1 MNKGIKKITLLANLF
16 VASIVL
22 VACSDSESIKNESVI
37 NIPTLK
43 QSEGELEEYVQEDNA
58 KALSIEEVNLDSV
71 NEDRTY
77 KVAIDKIKNISDFDI
92 SNISLI
98 YNEIDKDGNI
108 ISESKMLLDMTLKPG
123 EVFKAT
129 FKLKEGSEGI
139 SMTSYEYNALD
150 STINVNLKDNN
161 IKITKNKLSKVESDE
176 YEVLSFSDAEK
187 IDSTKDSYK
196 YKIKIKNNSSKSIS
210 NITLKVVELN
220 ENGEYIKVSYESL
233 NSALNPSEESEI
245 IISASK
251 KSNKIKVMGYVY
263 DDINANLNIDID
275 LNSDEAK
282 INNY

>member
-43 QSEGELEEYVQEDNA
+43 QSEGESEEYVQEDNA

-77 KVAIDKIKNISDFDI
+77 KVAIDKIKNISDFDV

-161 IKITKNKLSKVESDE
+161 VKITKNKLSKVESDE
-176 YEVLSFSDAEK
+176 YQALSFSDAEK

-245 IISASK
+245 IVNASK
-251 KSNKIKVMGYVY
+251 KSSKIKVMGYVY

>member
-37 NIPTLK
+37 NIPTPK
-43 QSEGELEEYVQEDNA
+43 QSEGESEECVQEDNA
-58 KALSIEEVNLDSV
+58 KVLSIEEVNLDSV

-108 ISESKMLLDMTLKPG
+108 VSESKMLLDMTLKPG

-150 STINVNLKDNN
+150 STVNVNLKDNN
-161 IKITKNKLSKVESDE
+161 VKITKNKLSKVESDE
-176 YEVLSFSDAEK
+176 YQALSFSDAEK

-245 IISASK
+245 IVNASK
-251 KSNKIKVMGYVY
+251 KSSKIKVMGYVY

>member
-251 KSNKIKVMGYVY
+251 KSSKIKVMGYVY

-275 LNSDEAK
+275 LNSDGAK

>member
-43 QSEGELEEYVQEDNA
+43 QSEGESEEYVQEDNA

-161 IKITKNKLSKVESDE
+161 VKITKNKLSKVESDE
-176 YEVLSFSDAEK
+176 YQALSFSDAEK

-245 IISASK
+245 IVNASK
-251 KSNKIKVMGYVY
+251 KSSKIKVMGYVY

>member
-37 NIPTLK
+37 NIPTPK
-43 QSEGELEEYVQEDNA
+43 QSEGESEECVQEDNA
-58 KALSIEEVNLDSV
+58 KVLSIEEVNLDSV

-150 STINVNLKDNN
+150 STVNVNLKDNN
-161 IKITKNKLSKVESDE
+161 VKITKNKLSKVESDE
-176 YEVLSFSDAEK
+176 YQALSFSDAEK

-245 IISASK
+245 IVNASK
-251 KSNKIKVMGYVY
+251 KSSKIKVMGYVY

>member
-43 QSEGELEEYVQEDNA
+43 QSEGESEEYVQEDNA

-77 KVAIDKIKNISDFDI
+77 KVAIDKIKNISDFDV

-150 STINVNLKDNN
+150 STVNVNLKDNN
-161 IKITKNKLSKVESDE
+161 VKITKNKLSKVESDE
-176 YEVLSFSDAEK
+176 YQALSFSDAEK

-220 ENGEYIKVSYESL
+220 ENGEYIQV
-233 NSALNPSEESEI
+233 
-245 IISASK
+245 
-251 KSNKIKVMGYVY
+251 
-263 DDINANLNIDID
+263 
-275 LNSDEAK
+275 
-282 INNY
+282 

>member
-1 MNKGIKKITLLANLF
+1 MNKGIKKLTLLANLF
-16 VASIVL
+16 VASVVL
-22 VACSDSESIKNESVI
+22 VACSNSESIKNESAM
-37 NIPTLK
+37 NISSLK
-43 QSEGELEEYVQEDNA
+43 QVDEESDEYLQEDNA

-77 KVAIDKIKNISDFDI
+77 KVAIDKIKNISNFDI
-92 SNISLI
+92 SNIWLI
-98 YNEIDKDGNI
+98 YNEIDKEGNI
-108 ISESKMLLDMTLKPG
+108 VSESKMLLDMTLKPG

-139 SMTSYEYNALD
+139 NMTSYEYNVLD
-150 STINVNLKDNN
+150 NTINVNLKDSN
-161 IKITKNKLSKVESDE
+161 IKITKNTLSKVESDE

-220 ENGEYIKVSYESL
+220 ESGEYIKVSYESV
-233 NSALNPSEESEI
+233 NSALNPSQESEI
-245 IISASK
+245 TINASK
-251 KSNKIKVMGYVY
+251 KSQKIKVSGYVY
-263 DDINANLNIDID
+263 DDINENLNIDID

>member
-251 KSNKIKVMGYVY
+251 KSSKIKVMGYVY

>member
-43 QSEGELEEYVQEDNA
+43 QSEGESEEYVQEDNA

-77 KVAIDKIKNISDFDI
+77 KVAIDKIKNISDFDV

-176 YEVLSFSDAEK
+176 YQALSFSDAEK

-245 IISASK
+245 IVNASK
-251 KSNKIKVMGYVY
+251 KSSKIKVMGYVY